1 MRWFW
6 PLLAKLGS
14 RTLVALFAVL
24 FVVDLLV
31 PDPLPFVDELI
42 LAVTTI
48 ILARRRGR
56 TPDRG
61 ANGR

>member
-24 FVVDLLV
+24 FVIDLLV
-31 PDPLPFVDELI
+31 PDPLPFVDEII

-48 ILARRRGR
+48 MLARRRGR
-56 TPDRG
+56 TP
-61 ANGR
+61 